1 MSETQVSEEYLKS
14 LETKT
19 SLTDKE
25 KHTIRNYYRE
35 KFFGSIGEIAK
46 LNVVYVDS
54 KGGDEK

>member
-1 MSETQVSEEYLKS
+1 MSETKVSEEYLKS

-35 KFFGSIGEIAK
+35 KLFGSIGEISK
-46 LNVVYVDS
+46 LNVVFVDN
-54 KGGDEK
+54 KGGE